1 MVSELR
7 DKQGATES
15 GRGKQR
21 DAGRSTKE
29 SGRRKRETR
38 PGKKRGAI
46 DVHNISIPTNKNFL
60 IGTRVR
66 DKLPKYCLGIYA
78 VDRWLL

>member
-1 MVSELR
+1 MLSELR

-29 SGRRKRETR
+29 AGRRKRETR
-38 PGKKRGAI
+38 PGKERGAI
-46 DVHNISIPTNKNFL
+46 DVHNISILTNKDFVNWDQNQ
-60 IGTRVR
+60 GQV
-66 DKLPKYCLGIYA
+66 G
-78 VDRWLL
+78 